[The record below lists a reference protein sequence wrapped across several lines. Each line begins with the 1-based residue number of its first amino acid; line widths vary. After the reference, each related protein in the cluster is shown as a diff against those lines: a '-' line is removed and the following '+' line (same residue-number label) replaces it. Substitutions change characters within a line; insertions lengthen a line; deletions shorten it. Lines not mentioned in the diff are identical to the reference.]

1 MNANLPII
9 DISALANPD
18 TSQWNEVIEAIDK
31 ACRDTGFFYVT
42 GHGIPAQQFKDVET
56 MADQLFSQ
64 PEQEKQKINIQHSA
78 NHRGWGQVSA
88 EQLDPNGPKDFK
100 ETFDMALDLS
110 PFHPQVDRCPDLYGP
125 NQYPNLEGF
134 VPLVQQHYELTMQV
148 GLRIL
153 KAMAIALKQPED
165 FFTQSFNYPV
175 SVLRFIHYP
184 PQKEMS
190 NGAGAHTD
198 YGCITLL
205 YQDQTGGLQ
214 VQGVDGEWVDA
225 SPVENSFVVNIG
237 DLMQRWTNDR
247 YKSTAHRVMS
257 PTQDVTRFSMPF
269 FVEPNF
275 DTVVETLDSCLD
287 HGEQSLYPP
296 ITAGDWIL
304 SRFSATYEYRG
315 LESES
320 DKTETAVGV

>member
-18 TSQWNEVIEAIDK
+18 TNQWNDVIEAIDK

-42 GHGIPAQQFKDVET
+42 GHGIPEQQFSSVEA
-56 MADQLFSQ
+56 MASQ
-64 PEQEKQKINIQHSA
+64 FFALSEQEKQKINIQHSG

-110 PFHPQVDRCPDLYGP
+110 PFHPQVGRCPDLYGP

-153 KAMAIALKQPED
+153 KAMAIALKQPEN

-184 PQKEMS
+184 PQEKMS

-214 VQGVDGEWVDA
+214 VQGMDGEWVDA
-225 SPVENSFVVNIG
+225 LPVENSFVVNIG

-257 PTQDVTRFSMPF
+257 PTQGVTRFSMPF
-269 FVEPNF
+269 FVEPDF
-275 DTVVETLDSCLD
+275 DTLVETLDSCLVP
-287 HGEQSLYPP
+287 GEQTQYPP

-304 SRFSATYEYRG
+304 SRFSDTYEYRSP
-315 LESES
+315 ESES
-320 DKTETAVGV
+320 ESFL

>member
-18 TSQWNEVIEAIDK
+18 TTQWQDVVEAIDK

-42 GHGIPAQQFKDVET
+42 GHGIPEQQFASVEA
-56 MADQLFSQ
+56 MASQ
-64 PEQEKQKINIQHSA
+64 FFALSEQEKQKINIQHSA

-110 PFHPQVDRCPDLYGP
+110 PYHPQVSRCPDLYGP

-134 VPLVQQHYELTMQV
+134 VSLVHQHYELTMQV

-165 FFTQSFNYPV
+165 FFTQSFNLPI

-184 PQKEMS
+184 PQESMS

-225 SPVENSFVVNIG
+225 PPVENSFVVNIG

-247 YKSTAHRVMS
+247 YKSTAHRVTS
-257 PTQDVTRFSMPF
+257 PTQGVTRFSMPF
-269 FVEPNF
+269 FVEPDF
-275 DTVVETLDSCLD
+275 DTVVKTLDSCLALD
-287 HGEQSLYPP
+287 EETRYPP

-304 SRFSATYEYRG
+304 SRFSDTYEYRSP
-315 LESES
+315 ESQEAES
-320 DKTETAVGV
+320 TIGV

>member
-9 DISALANPD
+9 DISALAHPD
-18 TSQWNEVIEAIDK
+18 VSQWSSVIKEIDN

-42 GHGIPAQQFKDVET
+42 GHGIPEPQFTQVEA
-56 MADQLFSQ
+56 MAKQFFELS
-64 PEQEKQKINIQHSA
+64 EQEKQKINIQHSA

-110 PFHPQVDRCPDLYGP
+110 PYHPQVTRCPDLYGP

-134 VPLVQQHYELTMQV
+134 IPLVQQHYELTLQV

-153 KAMAIALKQPED
+153 KAMAMALKQPED
-165 FFTQSFNYPV
+165 FFTKHFSCPI
-175 SVLRFIHYP
+175 SVLRLIHYP
-184 PQKEMS
+184 PQQTKS

-214 VQGVDGEWVDA
+214 VQGVDGQWVDA
-225 SPVENSFVVNIG
+225 PPVEGSFVVNIG

-247 YKSTAHRVMS
+247 YKSTAHRVTS
-257 PTQDVTRFSMPF
+257 PTSDVTRFSMPF
-269 FVEPNF
+269 FVEPDF
-275 DTVVETLDSCLD
+275 DTVVETLDSCLAD
-287 HGEQSLYPP
+287 GEQSQYSA

-304 SRFSATYEYRG
+304 SRFSDTYEYRTPETS
-315 LESES
+315 LE
-320 DKTETAVGV
+320 V